1 MEIVSI
7 SNLPQETLDVIVSIH
22 QDAFPTFFLTS
33 LGPKFLKLMYQ
44 CHMEHKA
51 SDILVA
57 IENSV
62 PIGFLAYSEDM
73 SDLYSYMLKRHG
85 FYFALYSIIPFLK
98 NPIILPRLLRAFLKP
113 KEAKQLDKYIYLASA
128 GVTPKIQSKG
138 TYSSILNT
146 ILQKYKDSDFQYIIG
161 DTDVGNGPIN
171 HIYHKFGFN
180 IHRQYETPEGRPM
193 YEQRYYFNT

>member
-1 MEIVSI
+1 MEITSI
-7 SNLPQETLDVIVSIH
+7 STLNYNALDDIVQIH
-22 QDAFPTFFLTS
+22 LDAFPSFFLTS
-33 LGPKFLKLMYQ
+33 LGPKFLRLMYQ
-44 CHMEHKA
+44 CHMEHSA

-57 IENSV
+57 IENNKI
-62 PIGFLAYSEDM
+62 IGFLAYSEDM
-73 SDLYSYMLKRHG
+73 SDLYSYMLKKHG
-85 FYFALYSIIPFLK
+85 ITFAWYSIIPFLK

-180 IHRQYETPEGRPM
+180 IHKQYETPEGRPM